1 MADRTPTLTDLAQR
15 GQIQVLEDLWLAAL
29 EDSQRDSQDLLGALA
44 ALTKRGQGDRAAALG
59 WTWLA
64 TYKEQAEPAA
74 VLAVAKDLLV
84 ACGDSEELR
93 QEILGL
99 YRTVY
104 EDRPDLELL
113 LETSGLAGGKSPR
126 RALRTLDLCL
136 GLKVG
141 DYLVHRSDEQ
151 AVQVVAV
158 DTGMCSYTV
167 RGARGE
173 EYLDGDTLALAY
185 DAVAETDFRVLLQL
199 RPEALTDLVTRDPVQ
214 LVIGILQ
221 SRQGRIDSDHLEELL
236 SPRLVPA
243 GQWSTWWSKARTA
256 LRRCP
261 HVVIEGRNPVIL
273 TYHAAGQT
281 LEDEIEPQ
289 WAKAQTPA
297 QRMAVVEGY
306 LRELKA
312 RRLAASPALVGKL
325 HRELMQRVEVARKGA
340 PADALAEALVIDRMV
355 RGAVLPA
362 EAANPAR
369 AILAASDDCVRLLG
383 ELADYRFYLQ
393 AIELLREIKPDGWAE
408 VYVRLLPVAP
418 QEACDAIAGAL
429 HAAGRT
435 EDVRRIAAEV
445 LADFNGRLGA
455 VCWLWRG
462 PAVEA
467 LEPIPRAE
475 LLPRLVEYLAML
487 TRNDYTPA
495 ELLRDARTR
504 IRAALSSENYRHY
517 REIIQG
523 MDAGMASTIFR
534 TVDRAE
540 GLGQVVH
547 ATLLRIVRETHP
559 QLFAKTRVDPWFDD
573 GLIYCTAEGRQRR
586 EAELHHLTHV
596 KIPENAKAI
605 GEAAARGD
613 LSENSEYKFALE
625 ERDLLQAR
633 VRNIQQEMDLARLL
647 TANDVSTDSVNVGTR
662 VTLATQDGGHRREF
676 TILGPWEADGERG
689 IYNYRAPLCIKLK
702 GLRVGDAVV
711 LELDGVECE
720 YRLERIENALD
731 RPRMPV

>member
-1 MADRTPTLTDLAQR
+1 MADRTPTLTDLAER
-15 GQIQVLEDLWLAAL
+15 GHIQALEDLWLLAI
-29 EDSQRDSQDLLGALA
+29 EDGQRDSQDLLGALG

-64 TYKEQAEPAA
+64 TYKEAAEPPA
-74 VLAVAKDLLV
+74 VLALGKDLLV

-93 QEILGL
+93 QEVVAL
-99 YRTVY
+99 YRAVY
-104 EDRPDLELL
+104 ADRPDLELL
-113 LETSGLAGGKSPR
+113 LETAGLAGGRSPR
-126 RALRTLDLCL
+126 RALRTMDLCL

-151 AVQVVAV
+151 AVQVVTA
-158 DTGMCSYTV
+158 DTQTCSYTV
-167 RGARGE
+167 RGSRGE
-173 EYLDGDTLALAY
+173 EYLDGDTLALGY
-185 DAVAETDFRVLLQL
+185 DAVEGNDFRVLLQL
-199 RPEALTDLVTRDPVQ
+199 RPEALAEMVSGDPVQ

-243 GQWSTWWSKARTA
+243 GQWSAWWSKARAA

-289 WAKAQTPA
+289 WGKAQTPT
-297 QRMAVVEGY
+297 QRMAVVDAY
-306 LRELKA
+306 VRELKA
-312 RRLAASPALVGKL
+312 RRLSGSPALIARL
-325 HRELMQRVEVARKGA
+325 QRELMQRVAVARKGA
-340 PADALAEALVIDRMV
+340 PADALAEALIIERLVQAGLV
-355 RGAVLPA
+355 PAGATA
-362 EAANPAR
+362 PAR
-369 AILAASDDCVRLLG
+369 QILAASSDPIRLLG
-383 ELADYRFYLQ
+383 QLSDHRLYVQ
-393 AIELLREIKPDGWAE
+393 AVELLREGRPDDWAE
-408 VYVRLLPVAP
+408 LYAQLLPVAP
-418 QEACDAIAGAL
+418 QEACDMVSGAL
-429 HAAGRT
+429 CAAGRT
-435 EDVRRIAAEV
+435 EEVRRIVAEV

-455 VCWLWRG
+455 ICWLWRG
-462 PAVEA
+462 PSVEA
-467 LEPIPRAE
+467 LEPLPRAE
-475 LLPRLVEYLAML
+475 LLPRLVEHLANL
-487 TRNDYTPA
+487 TRSDNTPA
-495 ELLRDARTR
+495 DLLRDARTR
-504 IRAALSSENYRHY
+504 IRAALSAENYRHY
-517 REIIQG
+517 REIIQS
-523 MDAGMASTIFR
+523 MDAGMASTIHR

-547 ATLLRIVRETHP
+547 ATLLKIIRETHP
-559 QLFAKTRVDPWFDD
+559 QLFAKARVDPWFDD
-573 GLIYCTAEGRQRR
+573 GIIFATAEGRQRR
-586 EAELHHLTHV
+586 EAELHNLTHV

-662 VTLATQDGGHRREF
+662 VTLVAQDGGGRQEF
-676 TILGPWEADGERG
+676 TILGPWEADGERR

-702 GLRVGDAVV
+702 GLCVGDSVN
-711 LELDGVECE
+711 LELDGIERAYRVE
-720 YRLERIENALD
+720 LIENALD
-731 RPRMPV
+731 RQRMPV